1 MFRYGLQVAPW
12 AWVFMALF
20 WIVVIGLLVWAIIAL
35 LSRNRGTARPVHPG
49 AHQAAEDILDR
60 RFAMGE
66 INIEQYRQAR
76 AELATA
82 RQERRP

>member
-12 AWVFMALF
+12 LWVFMALF
-20 WIVVIGLLVWAIIAL
+20 WIAVIALLIWLVTAL
-35 LSRNRGTARPVHPG
+35 LSRNRGGVRPVHPG
-49 AHQAAEDILDR
+49 GQQTAEDILDR

-76 AELATA
+76 AELASA
-82 RQERRP
+82 RQERRA

>member
-1 MFRYGLQVAPW
+1 MIRYGWHMAPLG
-12 AWVFMALF
+12 WVFAALF
-20 WIVVIGLLVWAIIAL
+20 WIVVIGLLVWAVVAL
-35 LSRNRGTARPVHPG
+35 ARGRGTHHVAPG
-49 AHQAAEDILDR
+49 GPSAEDILDR

-82 RQERRP
+82 RQERRL